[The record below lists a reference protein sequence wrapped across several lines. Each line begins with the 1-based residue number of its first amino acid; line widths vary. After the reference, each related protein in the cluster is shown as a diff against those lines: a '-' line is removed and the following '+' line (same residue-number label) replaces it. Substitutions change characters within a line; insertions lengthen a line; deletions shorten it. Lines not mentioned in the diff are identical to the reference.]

1 MNKIDLSDVQFAFV
15 CSPFSGDVASNLVYA
30 KDCAKLTLSMG
41 YVPVA
46 PHMYYPQ
53 FLDDN
58 DEYERDLGL
67 QLGRQAMLE
76 RCCCCLC
83 FEDNGI
89 SEGMKGDIAFAQEN
103 NIPVKHVLIS
113 G

>member
-1 MNKIDLSDVQFAFV
+1 MNKIDVSNAKFAFV
-15 CSPFSGDVASNLVYA
+15 CSPFSGDVAGNLAYA
-30 KDCAKLTLSMG
+30 KDCAKLTLTMG
-41 YVPVA
+41 YVPLA

-53 FLDDN
+53 FLDDDN
-58 DEYERDLGL
+58 SYERELGL
-67 QLGRQAMLE
+67 QLGRKAMLD
-76 RCCCCLC
+76 CCCCLV

-103 NIPVKHVLIS
+103 NIPIKRVLVS